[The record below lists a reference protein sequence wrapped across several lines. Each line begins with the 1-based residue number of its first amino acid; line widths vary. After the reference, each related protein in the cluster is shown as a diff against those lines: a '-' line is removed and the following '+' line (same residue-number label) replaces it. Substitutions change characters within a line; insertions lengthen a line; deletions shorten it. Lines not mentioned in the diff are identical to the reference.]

1 MCTNKLFIYIYSLL
15 EKIDNTDAKE
25 HLVYINT
32 EETGN
37 TNVDIGVFLYDA
49 DAKTFHSYDSPMS
62 AATKAQYA
70 VDNELRGVLTWL
82 IENDL
87 PADDQ
92 CSLIS
97 TVDQI
102 LSNA

>member
-1 MCTNKLFIYIYSLL
+1 M
-15 EKIDNTDAKE
+15 
-25 HLVYINT
+25 
-32 EETGN
+32 
-37 TNVDIGVFLYDA
+37 NVDIGVFLYDA

-87 PADDQ
+87 PAH
-92 CSLIS
+92 
-97 TVDQI
+97 
-102 LSNA
+102 